1 MLQQIIAVCNAA
13 SACTTYL
20 QQAALVCPHAYAAIY
35 GSGEQQLDAGGI
47 RQAGDHALVHS
58 LAAQALACLQVPDL
72 TAQITAVT
80 CDSGISYL
88 KFKYNMAQ
96 TWLADAAGAQQGAP

>member
-1 MLQQIIAVCNAA
+1 MFLQMCADAPA
-13 SACTTYL
+13 PLTYL

-35 GSGEQQLDAGGI
+35 GTREQQLDAGGI

-72 TAQITAVT
+72 TVE
-80 CDSGISYL
+80 
-88 KFKYNMAQ
+88 
-96 TWLADAAGAQQGAP
+96 